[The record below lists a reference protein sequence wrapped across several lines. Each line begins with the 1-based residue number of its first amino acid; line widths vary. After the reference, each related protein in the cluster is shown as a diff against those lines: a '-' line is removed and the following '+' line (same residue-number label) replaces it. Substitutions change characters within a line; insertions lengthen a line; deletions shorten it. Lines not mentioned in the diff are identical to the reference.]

1 MIQWIVTRTDLR
13 SVQTKA
19 DEHNIHLNPCMFSA
33 SEGRPCVSPAA
44 ENSFPMLSIVM
55 PRREEASG
63 ARAPVHSI
71 RDAVMAKWGPDE
83 KLRKPSPIYLA
94 TFLLSKKHL
103 DCVENPLIEL
113 AVQRTMQ
120 FAPQCDR
127 YLGQFWL
134 LLKLSI
140 VGAALLLCY
149 QNIYKWAMIVES
161 RKFHRDEASCWK
173 VSHRSRVPCSL
184 CQCWSHA
191 GLGAGAQ
198 PLQCVLHTVTVGKI
212 IVWSLHQTGGV
223 LTCLLFCTTPHCN
236 VIVHACQLLSPPM
249 TDTIINIWCGV

>member
-1 MIQWIVTRTDLR
+1 MDCHSHRFKIRANNSRWTI
-13 SVQTKA
+13 
-19 DEHNIHLNPCMFSA
+19 EHNIHLNPCMFSA

-103 DCVENPLIEL
+103 NCVENPLIEL

-173 VSHRSRVPCSL
+173 LSRRSRVPCSM

-198 PLQCVLHTVTVGKI
+198 PLQCVLHTVGKI
-212 IVWSLHQTGGV
+212 IIWSLHQTGGV
-223 LTCLLFCTTPHCN
+223 LICLLFSTAP
-236 VIVHACQLLSPPM
+236 L
-249 TDTIINIWCGV
+249 